1 MTEATKLAG
10 RITITDETL
19 KNEIIEYALR
29 KIGTTSIGLLDG
41 MTLVYQDR
49 WYDITVENGNV
60 TVDILQRSA
69 SEVIKIRPYR
79 KSVIQTDGGYT
90 QLWIAVINQAVN
102 DYRNNPDMRSEVAR
116 FFKSEYFE
124 RMTGVSG
131 QVVLDRLKKEVKQ
144 NKNNIKQPNGRRKNL

>member
-1 MTEATKLAG
+1 MPVLSYSVLLNRSTWNTAP
-10 RITITDETL
+10 
-19 KNEIIEYALR
+19 II
-29 KIGTTSIGLLDG
+29 SGLLFF
-41 MTLVYQDR
+41 TKCSQNYHIIFTNRVYYIDNETR
-49 WYDITVENGNV
+49 GAKLLSNKTAFGA
-60 TVDILQRSA
+60 T
-69 SEVIKIRPYR
+69 EVIKIRPYR

-102 DYRNNPDMRSEVAR
+102 DYRNSPDMRSEVAR

-144 NKNNIKQPNGRRKNL
+144 NKNNIK

>member
-1 MTEATKLAG
+1 MQAT
-10 RITITDETL
+10 
-19 KNEIIEYALR
+19 
-29 KIGTTSIGLLDG
+29 
-41 MTLVYQDR
+41 
-49 WYDITVENGNV
+49 
-60 TVDILQRSA
+60 
-69 SEVIKIRPYR
+69 EVIKIRPYR

-116 FFKSEYFE
+116 FFKYFE

-144 NKNNIKQPNGRRKNL
+144 NKNNIK